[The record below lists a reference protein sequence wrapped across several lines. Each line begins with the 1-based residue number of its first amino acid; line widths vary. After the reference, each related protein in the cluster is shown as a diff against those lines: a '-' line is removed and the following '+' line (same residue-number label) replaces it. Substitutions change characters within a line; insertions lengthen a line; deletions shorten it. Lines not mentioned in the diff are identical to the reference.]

1 MAKYNV
7 RFVFEPTGQELL
19 VFDYESGATSK
30 ENLIKEI
37 IYDLT
42 IQTFEVVNG
51 KSVLY
56 CSQTDGRV
64 N

>member
-42 IQTFEVVNG
+42 IQTFEVENG
-51 KSVLY
+51 
-56 CSQTDGRV
+56 
-64 N
+64 